1 VATSVLA
8 AMLLSALLHATWN
21 AWVKSRHDPYGA
33 LIALGIGAAWP
44 NSLLLAWNG
53 LPEHAAWRWIAATIL
68 LSVPAQALL
77 GRAYR
82 EGDFAVAY
90 PVVRGL
96 NPVVIAIASLFV
108 YGERLSL
115 AGALGVASVS
125 AGIALLGWEALRRS
139 RTVTLRGLSFA
150 ALSALATAAGALTDS
165 IGARAANDAMSYGP
179 LIAIGNSVAMAAYQV
194 RRVSLAQT
202 LGEHWPLV
210 AFGTLLSTASY
221 QLLVWSVS
229 QAPVALVVSLR
240 ETSMLFAVGIGA
252 LLLRERVGAWRWL
265 AVAVVFAG
273 VVFIRFASA

>member
-1 VATSVLA
+1 VTTSVLA

-44 NSLLLAWNG
+44 NLLLLAWSG
-53 LPEHAAWRWIAATIL
+53 LPEHAAWRWITLTIL

-115 AGALGVASVS
+115 PGALGVACVS

-150 ALSALATAAGALTDS
+150 ALSALATSAGALTDS
-165 IGARAANDAMSYGP
+165 IGARAANDPMSYGP
-179 LIAIGNSVAMAAYQV
+179 LIAIGNAAAMAAYQV
-194 RRVSLAQT
+194 RRVNLART
-202 LGEHWPLV
+202 LSEHWPIAL
-210 AFGTLLSTASY
+210 FGPLLSTASY
-221 QLLVWSVS
+221 LLAIWSLGR
-229 QAPVALVVSLR
+229 APVALVVSLR
-240 ETSMLFAVGIGA
+240 ETSMLFAVAIGA

-265 AVAVVFAG
+265 AVAVVLAG
-273 VVFIRFASA
+273 VVAIRFASA